1 MRDEEWRRMTK
12 DDRPATAGQRPAD
25 EAAGRTFTL
34 FGVTFDVRLSL
45 LILFSTVVPML
56 DYYGHSPTGIKAW
69 DRFLFYF
76 IGAVLFLWL
85 VYREP
90 PAAFGLQWGDW
101 RRGLLYTLV
110 ACAVMAPVLWF
121 AARTPAMQAF
131 YREKAA
137 GGLLRVSLLNGVEL
151 FGWEFIWR
159 GLVLFAY
166 ARAFGPGPAIL
177 LQAVPFAF
185 MHLGKPEVE
194 TLSTLFGGAAF
205 GLIAWRT
212 RSFLYPW
219 LIHWFVVTFTLLV
232 AVGTI

>member
-1 MRDEEWRRMTK
+1 MS
-12 DDRPATAGQRPAD
+12 DRPVPGDARAVTI
-25 EAAGRTFTL
+25 L
-34 FGVTFDVRLSL
+34 GVAFDVRLTL
-45 LILFSTVVPML
+45 LIIFSTVVPML

-76 IGAVLFLWL
+76 VGSVLFIWL

-90 PAAFGLQWGDW
+90 PSAFGFQLGDR
-101 RRGLLYTLV
+101 RRGVLYTLV
-110 ACAVMAPVLWF
+110 ACVAMGVVLWF

-131 YREKAA
+131 YEAKVTTS
-137 GGLLRVSLLNGVEL
+137 LTSLTLLNGVEL

-159 GLVLFAY
+159 GLVLFGL
-166 ARAFGPGPAIL
+166 ARSFGPGPAIL

-185 MHLGKPEVE
+185 MHLGKPEIE

-212 RSFLYPW
+212 RSFVYPW
-219 LIHWFVVTFTLLV
+219 LIHWFIVTFTLLV
-232 AVGTI
+232 AVGRL